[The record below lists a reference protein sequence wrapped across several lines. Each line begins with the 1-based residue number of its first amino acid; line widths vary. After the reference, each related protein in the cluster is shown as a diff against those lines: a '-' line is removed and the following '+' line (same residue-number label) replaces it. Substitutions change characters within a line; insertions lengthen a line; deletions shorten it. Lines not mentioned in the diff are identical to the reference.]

1 MKTTAAA
8 RLFPPPECNF
18 PAGGAFEKM
27 WVRVTAGEAT
37 VCFRRGTPRVSG
49 TGMQLSSATTP
60 QTLQAVAAGTAGDS
74 AGSVAS
80 ADPQTVRLFEE
91 AIALHTRRLLAIAR
105 AIAGG
110 RASAEDVVQQALT
123 NLFQHRAR
131 YDWANPAAAGA
142 LMRRAVVNEAL
153 RLLRQPRMSV
163 VADEHPDNRG
173 RRGALASPADPMIDR
188 ETVARV
194 RVAISRLPEHFRTA
208 LVLCE
213 YEGMAYVQ
221 IAEVLNASIPQIK
234 TWLHRARRQ
243 LAEMLQDE
251 ARPER

>member
-1 MKTTAAA
+1 
-8 RLFPPPECNF
+8 
-18 PAGGAFEKM
+18 
-27 WVRVTAGEAT
+27 
-37 VCFRRGTPRVSG
+37 
-49 TGMQLSSATTP
+49 MQLSSATTP
-60 QTLQAVAAGTAGDS
+60 QALQAVAAGATSGEA
-74 AGSVAS
+74 AHA
-80 ADPQTVRLFEE
+80 APTDPATVRLFEE

-105 AIAGG
+105 AIAGN

-123 NLFQHRAR
+123 NLFQHRGR

-153 RLLRQPRMSV
+153 RLLRQPRMSM
-163 VADEHPDNRG
+163 VADEHPDDRG
-173 RRGALASPADPMIDR
+173 RRGSLGSPADPMIDR

-194 RVAISRLPEHFRTA
+194 RVAIGRLPEHFRTA

-243 LAEMLQDE
+243 LADMLQDE
-251 ARPER
+251 AGPER